1 MLGTYVNV
9 VAVVVGSLIGLVLHQ
24 RFPEQLKRIGFQAIG
39 LCVLVLGTSMALK
52 TANFLILIFS
62 MLLGAFSGE
71 ALGLDRHIEQFGDWL
86 KARIGSRND
95 QFTEGLVSAFL
106 LYCMGAM
113 TVIGAI
119 EDGLN
124 NDPSIL
130 YAKSLMDGCASVALA
145 STFGLGVLISALPLF
160 LYQGG
165 ITLAAASAKAF
176 FTEPLITE
184 LSAVGGVILMGLGI
198 QLLDLKE
205 IRVVNF
211 LPALLVVIILV
222 HVFGY

>member
-9 VAVVVGSLIGLVLHQ
+9 VAVVVGSLIGLALHQ

-52 TANFLILIFS
+52 TDKFLILIFS
-62 MLLGAFSGE
+62 LLIGAFSGE
-71 ALGLDRHIEQFGDWL
+71 ALGLDRRIERFGEWL

-95 QFTEGLVSAFL
+95 QFSEGLVSAFL

-124 NDPSIL
+124 HDPSIL

-145 STFGLGVLISALPLF
+145 STFGLGVLLSALPLF

-211 LPALLVVIILV
+211 LPALIVVIILV
-222 HVFGY
+222 RVFL